1 MHSTAPPPQTPTPL
15 LWERLRALF
24 ERIIAVIG
32 APAIIAALTLAPR
45 MRTGIVRQ
53 LALVEILARKLL
65 LAEAATLAP
74 PPQRGPRMIET
85 QLSASGLYTTPPT
98 PRSRRPSSAQRAIDL
113 TNPETWSARFALA
126 IPRER
131 TLSDRNTPRIRA
143 LWGDTRK
150 PPPPLERAPT
160 QRNSTAFLIARRAE
174 ALRRMLHNPTPY
186 VTRLAHT
193 RRIGVARSR
202 QVITRYALKAPRRFI
217 GDRHDPLLTVHIFS
231 AAVRAHAL
239 LLDTS

>member
-1 MHSTAPPPQTPTPL
+1 YTAPP
-15 LWERLRALF
+15 
-24 ERIIAVIG
+24 
-32 APAIIAALTLAPR
+32 
-45 MRTGIVRQ
+45 MR
-53 LALVEILARKLL
+53 
-65 LAEAATLAP
+65 
-74 PPQRGPRMIET
+74 
-85 QLSASGLYTTPPT
+85 
-98 PRSRRPSSAQRAIDL
+98 RSTRPVQRAIDL
-113 TNPETWSARFALA
+113 SKPETWSARFALA

-150 PPPPLERAPT
+150 PSPPPERAPT

-174 ALRRMLHNPTPY
+174 ALRRMLHDPTPY
-186 VTRLAHT
+186 VTRLART

-217 GDRHDPLLTVHIFS
+217 GDHHDPLLTVHIFS

-239 LLDTS
+239 LLESG